1 MVPSPTEK
9 QQTEGLYFF
18 HFQTLVFRGEPPF
31 PPWKVWDSL
40 YFSPASPLDGVAY
53 TSTDV
58 QGKCVLITPY
68 LLDQGGSPSPEHI
81 PITLPSSGRLFTVSD
96 DIPRNSIPQP
106 TRVVQVSC
114 MATPR
119 SALKSKGFSEVVID
133 TVLRA
138 QQPPSLD
145 NISQLGP
152 TL

>member
-9 QQTEGLYFF
+9 QQAEGLYFF

-40 YFSPASPLDGVAY
+40 YCSPTSPLDGVAC

-119 SALKSKGFSEVVID
+119 SPLKSKGFSEVVID